1 MCLYNILPKCK
12 SDKISI
18 SLNQVKN
25 SKEFSHYKE
34 FERLGSGSNATV
46 FKAKHK
52 VTEQSVVIKVY
63 KIFRN
68 NEESYKD
75 KHLKEIKKNAKIN
88 LTKYNHSVFDAGT
101 VRVGFFKYLYCI
113 MNYLDSITL
122 EEWLEKRKSLEKR
135 LIKQIEINAALGFLY
150 CCYNLVDNDSGEI
163 THGDINVDNVMF
175 LNQNSNHGE
184 NDILNYCSLYGDYL
198 VPTKVELIDY
208 GTSEWKETTHDC
220 GIERDFKFI
229 VENTCKILS
238 SYPIRE
244 FINYDAIRENEE
256 LDNQRKVLIVD
267 LIRIIL
273 SIDYLDNLYN
283 AGGSKKDYSDWL
295 YKLWNYEFKWE
306 DKFEF
311 NNFIDLNYW
320 SALKKP
326 STGKYINKTEII
338 NYMNNQK
345 KQCYTI
351 KLMNGC
357 MYTCNYDYLDI
368 KFK

>member
-1 MCLYNILPKCK
+1 MCLYNILSKCK

-34 FERLGSGSNATV
+34 FEILGSGCNAIV

-63 KIFRN
+63 KIFKN
-68 NEESYKD
+68 NEKSYKD

-88 LTKYNHSVFDAGT
+88 LTKYNHAVFDAGT
-101 VRVGFFKYLYCI
+101 VSVGFFKYLYCI
-113 MNYLDSITL
+113 MNYLDGITL
-122 EEWLEKRKSLEKR
+122 EEWLQKIKSLEKR
-135 LIKQIEINAALGFLY
+135 LIKLIEINAALGFLY

-184 NDILNYCSLYGDYL
+184 NDILNYCSYYGDYL

-208 GTSEWKETTHDC
+208 GTSEWEETTHDC

-229 VENTCKILS
+229 VDNTCKILS
-238 SYPIRE
+238 SYPIKK
-244 FINYDAIRENEE
+244 FINYKAIRKNEE

-273 SIDYLDNLYN
+273 SIDYLDNLCYV
-283 AGGSKKDYSDWL
+283 GGCERDYSGWL
-295 YKLWNYEFKWE
+295 DKLWNCKFEWE

-320 SALKKP
+320 SALKTPVQENILIKQ
-326 STGKYINKTEII
+326 KLLII
-338 NYMNNQK
+338 
-345 KQCYTI
+345 
-351 KLMNGC
+351 
-357 MYTCNYDYLDI
+357 
-368 KFK
+368 

>member
-1 MCLYNILPKCK
+1 MRLNK
-12 SDKISI
+12 SKGKNNKISI

-25 SKEFSHYKE
+25 SKEFSHYKK
-34 FERLGSGSNATV
+34 FEILGIGSNATV

-63 KIFRN
+63 KIFRD

-88 LTKYNHSVFDAGT
+88 LTKYNHSVFDSGT
-101 VRVGFFKYLYCI
+101 VRVGCLTYLYCI
-113 MNYLDSITL
+113 MNYLDGKTL
-122 EEWLEKRKSLEKR
+122 EEWLEERKSLERK
-135 LIKQIEINAALGFLY
+135 IEINAALGFLY

-163 THGDINVDNVMF
+163 THGDINPNNVMF

-184 NDILNYCSLYGDYL
+184 NDILNYSSRYGDYL

-208 GTSEWKETTHDC
+208 GTSERKGTTHAC
-220 GIERDFKFI
+220 GIKRDFNFI

-244 FINYDAIRENEE
+244 FINYDAIRKNEE
-256 LDNQRKVLIVD
+256 LHIRRNILIVD

-273 SIDYLDNLYN
+273 SIDYLDNLCY
-283 AGGSKKDYSDWL
+283 AGGRKKDYSDWL

-311 NNFIDLNYW
+311 NNFINLNYW

-326 STGKYINKTEII
+326 STGKYINKTEIV
-338 NYMNNQK
+338 NYMNNQN
-345 KQCYTI
+345 KQLYKI
-351 KLMNGC
+351 KFIKD
-357 MYTCNYDYLDI
+357 TDYPNI